1 MIAIIDYN
9 TGNLKSI
16 ENALGRLGAEYD
28 VTCDEMVIR
37 SADRVLL
44 PGVGEASSAMENLRR
59 TGLDKVIPTLSV
71 PVLGICIGMQ
81 LMCLHSDEGDVDGL
95 GVFHSRVRRFSPEDS
110 SPEERIKIPH
120 VGWNSVSAAASP
132 LFRGIPD
139 GAWFYYVHS
148 FYAET
153 CADTIASTTYGKR
166 DFSASLRSGNFFGV
180 QFHPE
185 KSGATGSRLLSNFLS
200 MSL

>member
-9 TGNLKSI
+9 TGNLKSL
-16 ENALGRLGAEYD
+16 ENALTRLGAEYV
-28 VTCDEMVIR
+28 VTSGENVVR
-37 SADRVLL
+37 SAERVLL
-44 PGVGEASSAMENLRR
+44 PGVGEASSAMDNLRL
-59 TGLDKVIPTLSV
+59 TGLDKVIPTLTV

-81 LMCLHSDEGDVDGL
+81 LMCLHSDEGNVDGM
-95 GVFHSRVRRFSPEDS
+95 GVFHTCVRRFSPEDS

-120 VGWNSVSAAASP
+120 VGWNSVSASASP
-132 LFRGIPD
+132 LFDGIPS

-148 FYAET
+148 FFAET
-153 CADTIASTTYGKR
+153 CTDTIASTSYGKR
-166 DFSASLRSGNFFGV
+166 TFSASLRRDNFFGV

-185 KSGATGSRLLSNFLS
+185 KSGAIGSRLLSNFLK